1 MAKRSDGIKA
11 VIFDWDGTLI
21 DSNKAIYKTYSECLK
36 RLKLP
41 KLSLSK
47 FKILYESDYRR
58 FEVKIGITP
67 DKRKISDRIWLEFY
81 DKQKLNLFPGIKKI
95 LMKIKNYYLLGLVTG
110 GSLKRI
116 KEDLRRHELDNI
128 FDVVITGDDCS
139 KKKPDPEPLINC
151 IKKLGIEPKNCIY
164 VGDMDGDI
172 IAAKKAG
179 MVSVA
184 VSWGCL
190 NGSELKKINPDCV
203 VKSLDELE
211 EIITKK

>member
-1 MAKRSDGIKA
+1 
-11 VIFDWDGTLI
+11 
-21 DSNKAIYKTYSECLK
+21 
-36 RLKLP
+36 
-41 KLSLSK
+41 
-47 FKILYESDYRR
+47 
-58 FEVKIGITP
+58 
-67 DKRKISDRIWLEFY
+67 
-81 DKQKLNLFPGIKKI
+81 
-95 LMKIKNYYLLGLVTG
+95 
-110 GSLKRI
+110 
-116 KEDLRRHELDNI
+116 
-128 FDVVITGDDCS
+128 
-139 KKKPDPEPLINC
+139 LINC